1 MSRSGRGSLEFVTTY
16 VCVIEARLHFGEL
29 HDLKGKRKE
38 LHSLKAHLRQRF
50 GASVAETEHH
60 DAWQRST
67 LVCALVGD
75 SSVSARADDLARYVE
90 SRCPGGCSF
99 ARELLTLQDIRGL

>member
-1 MSRSGRGSLEFVTTY
+1 VTTY

-29 HDLKGKRKE
+29 HDLKGKRKQ
-38 LHSLKAHLRQRF
+38 LHSMKAHLRQRF

-60 DAWQRST
+60 DAWQRAT

-75 SSVSARADDLARYVE
+75 GEVGARMDELQRFIEA
-90 SRCPGGCSF
+90 RCPGGCSF
-99 ARELLTLQDIRGL
+99 ERELLSLEDVRSL

>member
-1 MSRSGRGSLEFVTTY
+1 VATY
-16 VCVIEARLHFGEL
+16 LCIIEAHLHFGEL
-29 HDLKGKRKE
+29 HDLKGKRKV

-75 SSVSARADDLARYVE
+75 SGVSARADQLERFIE
-90 SRCPGGCSF
+90 SRCPEGASF
-99 ARELLTLQDIRGL
+99 ERDLLTLHDLRGS

>member
-1 MSRSGRGSLEFVTTY
+1 MRGARAGQTTY
-16 VCVIEARLHFGEL
+16 VCVVEAHLHFGEL

-75 SSVSARADDLARYVE
+75 AGVSARADKLERYVE
-90 SRCPGGCSF
+90 ARCPGGCAF
-99 ARELLTLQDIRGL
+99 GRELLTLEDIRSA

>member
-1 MSRSGRGSLEFVTTY
+1 VTTY
-16 VCVIEARLHFGEL
+16 VCVIEAHLHFGEL

-38 LHSLKAHLRQRF
+38 LKSLKVQLRQRF

-60 DAWQRST
+60 DSWQRAT
-67 LVCALVGD
+67 VVCALVGD
-75 SSVSARADDLARYVE
+75 GQVAARADDLPRFIE

-99 ARELLTLQDIRGL
+99 ERELLTLGDLRAL

>member
-1 MSRSGRGSLEFVTTY
+1 MTAY
-16 VCVIEARLHFGEL
+16 VCVIEAHLHFGEL
-29 HDLKGKRKE
+29 HDLKGKRKQ

-50 GASVAETEHH
+50 GASVAETGHH

-75 SSVSARADDLARYVE
+75 SNVSARADDLERFIE
-90 SRCPGGCSF
+90 SRCPDGCSF
-99 ARELLTLQDIRGL
+99 RRDLRTLEDIREL

>member
-1 MSRSGRGSLEFVTTY
+1 MTTY
-16 VCVIEARLHFGEL
+16 VCVIEADLHFGEL
-29 HDLKGKRKE
+29 HDLKGKRKV

-67 LVCALVGD
+67 IVCALVGD
-75 SSVSARADDLARYVE
+75 SGVSARADDLERFIE
-90 SRCPGGCSF
+90 SHCPDGSSF
-99 ARELLTLQDIRGL
+99 RRELRTLEDLRG

>member
-1 MSRSGRGSLEFVTTY
+1 VTTY
-16 VCVIEARLHFGEL
+16 VCVIEAHLHFGEL

-38 LHSLKAHLRQRF
+38 LKSLKVQLRQRF

-60 DAWQRST
+60 DSWQRAT
-67 LVCALVGD
+67 VVCALVGD
-75 SSVSARADDLARYVE
+75 GQVAARADDLQRFIE

-99 ARELLTLQDIRGL
+99 ERELLTLGDLRAL

>member
-1 MSRSGRGSLEFVTTY
+1 MTTY
-16 VCVIEARLHFGEL
+16 VCVIGAELHFGEL

-50 GASVAETEHH
+50 GASVAETGHH

-75 SSVSARADDLARYVE
+75 SGVSARADQLQRFVE
-90 SRCPGGCSF
+90 SRCPAGCSF
-99 ARELLTLQDIRGL
+99 SRELLSMEDLRSL

>member
-1 MSRSGRGSLEFVTTY
+1 LGVTTY
-16 VCVIEARLHFGEL
+16 VCVIEAELHFREL
-29 HDLKGKRKE
+29 HDLKGKRKV

-50 GASVAETEHH
+50 GATVAEVDHH

-75 SSVSARADDLARYVE
+75 GTVAGRADELCRFVE
-90 SRCPGGCSF
+90 SRCPEGCRF
-99 ARELLTLQDIRGL
+99 ERDLLSLEDIRSVWRRS

>member
-1 MSRSGRGSLEFVTTY
+1 VATY
-16 VCVIEARLHFGEL
+16 VCVIEVHLHFGEL

-38 LHSLKAHLRQRF
+38 LHSLKAHLRRRF
-50 GASVAETEHH
+50 GASVAEVDHH
-60 DAWQRST
+60 NAWQRST

-75 SSVSARADDLARYVE
+75 AGVSARADQLERYVE

-99 ARELLTLQDIRGL
+99 GRDLLSMEDIRSL

>member
-1 MSRSGRGSLEFVTTY
+1 MTTY
-16 VCVIEARLHFGEL
+16 VCVIEAHLHFGEL

-38 LHSLKAHLRQRF
+38 LKSLKVHLRQRF

-60 DAWQRST
+60 DSWQRAT
-67 LVCALVGD
+67 VVCALVGD
-75 SSVSARADDLARYVE
+75 GQVPARADDLQRFIE

-99 ARELLTLQDIRGL
+99 ERELLTLDDMRSM

>member
-1 MSRSGRGSLEFVTTY
+1 VTTY
-16 VCVIEARLHFGEL
+16 VCVIEAHLHFGEL

-75 SSVSARADDLARYVE
+75 STVPARADELERYIAG
-90 SRCPGGCSF
+90 RCPDGCSF
-99 ARELLTLQDIRGL
+99 QRDLRSLEDLRC

>member
-1 MSRSGRGSLEFVTTY
+1 VATY
-16 VCVIEARLHFGEL
+16 VCVIEARLHYGEL

-38 LHSLKAHLRQRF
+38 LKSLKVQLRQRF

-60 DAWQRST
+60 DSWQRAT
-67 LVCALVGD
+67 VVCALVGD
-75 SSVSARADDLARYVE
+75 GQMAARADELQRFIE

-99 ARELLTLQDIRGL
+99 ERELLTLEDLRGF

>member
-1 MSRSGRGSLEFVTTY
+1 VTTY
-16 VCVIEARLHFGEL
+16 VCVIEAHLHFGEL

-38 LHSLKAHLRQRF
+38 LKSLKVLLRQRF

-60 DAWQRST
+60 DAWQRAT

-75 SSVSARADDLARYVE
+75 GHVGARADDLQRFIE
-90 SRCPGGCSF
+90 SRCPDSCSF
-99 ARELLTLQDIRGL
+99 DRELLTLDDLRGL